1 MHSYERTSEE
11 NIGLGLEDLA
21 EDSEEDDHE
30 ERFAQHNGEAHH
42 NGSHKQVNILE
53 R

>member
-11 NIGLGLEDLA
+11 NVGLGLEDLA
-21 EDSEEDDHE
+21 EDSEEDDK
-30 ERFAQHNGEAHH
+30 AHNFKEQ
-42 NGSHKQVNILE
+42 NGNPHYNGTHKHTAILE